1 MEWLIGVIS
10 AFISGGFSLAVCLVN
25 NNAQL
30 RKRDI
35 EQDKHIEEIKTEFNK
50 QVTDV
55 KNEMQ
60 RQMTDVK
67 NELHEQIMELSAAY
81 QQSVAVITVKIDDL
95 DKKQSIHNGVIERV
109 YKLESD
115 QKVTDEKIKVANN
128 RILDLERTAKA

>member
-1 MEWLIGVIS
+1 MEWLVGVIS
-10 AFISGGFSLAVCLVN
+10 AFISGGFSLVVCLVN

-50 QVTDV
+50 QV
-55 KNEMQ
+55 
-60 RQMTDVK
+60 TDVK

-128 RILDLERTAKA
+128 RILDLERSAKA

>member
-1 MEWLIGVIS
+1 MEWLIGVLS
-10 AFISGGFSLAVCLVN
+10 AFISGGFSLVVCIVN

-35 EQDKHIEEIKTEFNK
+35 EQDKHIEKIKTELK
-50 QVTDV
+50 EQVS
-55 KNEMQ
+55 
-60 RQMTDVK
+60 DVK

-128 RILDLERTAKA
+128 RIADLEHAQKA

>member
-10 AFISGGFSLAVCLVN
+10 AFVSGAFSLAVCIFN

-35 EQDKHIEEIKTEFNK
+35 EQDKHIEEIKSELK
-50 QVTDV
+50 EQVS
-55 KNEMQ
+55 
-60 RQMTDVK
+60 DVK

-128 RILDLERTAKA
+128 RIADLEHAQKS

>member
-1 MEWLIGVIS
+1 MEWLIGVLS
-10 AFISGGFSLAVCLVN
+10 AFISGGFSLVVCIVN

-35 EQDKHIEEIKTEFNK
+35 EQDKQIEKIKTELK
-50 QVTDV
+50 EQVS
-55 KNEMQ
+55 
-60 RQMTDVK
+60 DVK

-115 QKVTDEKIKVANN
+115 QKVTEEKIKVANN

>member
-50 QVTDV
+50 QL
-55 KNEMQ
+55 
-60 RQMTDVK
+60 TDVK

-128 RILDLERTAKA
+128 RILDLERSAKA

>member
-1 MEWLIGVIS
+1 MEWLVGVIS
-10 AFISGGFSLAVCLVN
+10 AFISGGFSLVVCLVN

-50 QVTDV
+50 QV
-55 KNEMQ
+55 
-60 RQMTDVK
+60 TDVK

-109 YKLESD
+109 YKLENGAA
-115 QKVTDEKIKVANN
+115 VTEEKIKVANN
-128 RILDLERTAKA
+128 RIADLERSKT

>member
-1 MEWLIGVIS
+1 MEWLIAVIS
-10 AFISGGFSLAVCLVN
+10 AFISGAFSLAVCIFN

-35 EQDKHIEEIKTEFNK
+35 EQDKHIEEIKTELQK

-55 KNEMQ
+55 SNEMQ
-60 RQMTDVK
+60 KTVSAVK
-67 NELHEQIMELSAAY
+67 SELHEQIIELSAAY
-81 QQSVAVITVKIDDL
+81 QQSTAVITVKLDDL

>member
-10 AFISGGFSLAVCLVN
+10 AFISGGFSLIVCLVN

-50 QVTDV
+50 QV
-55 KNEMQ
+55 
-60 RQMTDVK
+60 TDVK

>member
-1 MEWLIGVIS
+1 MEWLIGVLS
-10 AFISGGFSLAVCLVN
+10 AFISGGFSLVVCIIN

-35 EQDKHIEEIKTEFNK
+35 EQDKHIEKIKTELK
-50 QVTDV
+50 EQVS
-55 KNEMQ
+55 
-60 RQMTDVK
+60 DVK